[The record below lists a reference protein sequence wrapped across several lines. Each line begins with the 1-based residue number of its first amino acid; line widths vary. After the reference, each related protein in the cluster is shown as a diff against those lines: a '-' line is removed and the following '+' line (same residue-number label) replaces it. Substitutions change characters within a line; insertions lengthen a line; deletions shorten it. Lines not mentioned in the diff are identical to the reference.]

1 MFRDIIN
8 DYGGSPNGPSG
19 ASADAQVGFSIFGG
33 AGYDITKLSW
43 EIGVVGAG
51 SGAAALSLYTGT
63 DSATLSPTVASEGK
77 EDYRYDTLA
86 ETAAK
91 NLVFFYDSGS
101 GPEEWA
107 SGYITR
113 FVTTVTDI
121 AADDA
126 TAVGDV
132 LLTNSTVAGQDFFD
146 EIMSLSNG
154 TGALQYFADSFVPV
168 QISDPATFISSGSW
182 TVIPEPSTWAMLLGT
197 GVLALAGFRRK
208 NRLR

>member
-8 DYGGSPNGPSG
+8 NYGGSPNGPSG

-43 EIGVVGAG
+43 EIGVVGAA
-51 SGAAALSLYTGT
+51 SGTAALTLFTGVGAET
-63 DSATLSPTVASEGK
+63 FSPGVASEGK
-77 EDYRYDTLA
+77 EDYRYDTQA
-86 ETAAK
+86 GAAAK

-121 AADDA
+121 AAADA

-132 LLTNSTVAGQDFFD
+132 LLTNSTVAGQDFFN

-154 TGALQYFADSFVPV
+154 TGTLQYLADSFVPV
-168 QISDPATFISSGSW
+168 QLTDPATFISSGSW
-182 TVIPEPSTWAMLLGT
+182 TVVPEPSTWSMLLGT

-208 NRLR
+208 YS